1 MRKNCFTQT
10 KVVGWRH
17 FLFVKLV
24 SPMQAGSISS
34 DVKIAANAAIAI
46 LIQAKSR
53 QKYKKIML
61 QVAIHFT
68 PPSNLPHLR
77 GKVCHYGIEI
87 SYNVWNLSVYFQL
100 LHTFF
105 HY

>member
-1 MRKNCFTQT
+1 MIIVRNNHYMRKNCFTQT

-53 QKYKKIML
+53 QKYKKIMFKL
-61 QVAIHFT
+61 Q
-68 PPSNLPHLR
+68 
-77 GKVCHYGIEI
+77 YI
-87 SYNVWNLSVYFQL
+87 S
-100 LHTFF
+100 LHQVIYHTSAVK
-105 HY
+105 YVIMALK